1 MSGSIFDQI
10 NLTASGV
17 LLIPHLV
24 FTETNWLV
32 RIEPILNRLQP
43 RACVVDLSFEPL
55 FELEEPPDISINLF
69 DAITQLQCKYGIP
82 CHYLSCV
89 YDIQHEYDLWRQHN
103 APRETITVAYINCFF
118 RRHSS
123 TLGNYHHTASAEPR
137 RLYCSFN
144 NRFSPNRF
152 KLLQELSEQNLYE
165 DGYTSWWF
173 NHLHWLHIREN
184 YPALN
189 AVSANNLPPSSDPL
203 YGLDTMTEDSE
214 KLQFVGHSG
223 RDSIIYDTYAL
234 TELEIVTETYDE
246 RLFKHPVRTIT
257 EKTVRALM
265 AAQPYI
271 SINAAHCNTMLR
283 ELGFADY
290 SKCID
295 LSYDTAANQDT
306 RIKLAVESLN
316 ELKRN
321 NFTKIQLREELAH
334 NQHLAHKLSQSD
346 PVQEYIQQLN

>member
-1 MSGSIFDQI
+1 
-10 NLTASGV
+10 
-17 LLIPHLV
+17 
-24 FTETNWLV
+24 
-32 RIEPILNRLQP
+32 
-43 RACVVDLSFEPL
+43 
-55 FELEEPPDISINLF
+55 
-69 DAITQLQCKYGIP
+69 
-82 CHYLSCV
+82 
-89 YDIQHEYDLWRQHN
+89 
-103 APRETITVAYINCFF
+103 
-118 RRHSS
+118 
-123 TLGNYHHTASAEPR
+123 
-137 RLYCSFN
+137 
-144 NRFSPNRF
+144 
-152 KLLQELSEQNLYE
+152 
-165 DGYTSWWF
+165 
-173 NHLHWLHIREN
+173 
-184 YPALN
+184 
-189 AVSANNLPPSSDPL
+189 
-203 YGLDTMTEDSE
+203 MTEDSE
-214 KLQFVGHSG
+214 KLQYIGHDG
-223 RDSIIYDTYAL
+223 RDSIIHDTYAL

-321 NFTKIQLREELAH
+321 NFTKIQLREELEH

-346 PVQEYIQQLN
+346 PIQEYIQQLN